1 MEASIR
7 PVNFGYI
14 VDYYEDDEHSE
25 FVCITR
31 KEALDFVNSLLHD
44 YDQRVN
50 MQTLATERVTGEQ

>member
-14 VDYYEDDEHSE
+14 VDVYEDDDHSE

-50 MQTLATERVTGEQ
+50 LQSLVTEKVDGT

>member
-1 MEASIR
+1 MQASIR

-14 VDYYEDDEHSE
+14 VDVYEDDDHSE

-50 MQTLATERVTGEQ
+50 LQSLVTEKVDGT

>member
-14 VDYYEDDEHSE
+14 VDVYEDDDHSE

-50 MQTLATERVTGEQ
+50 LQALVTEKVDGT